1 MTSARRRFSTGE
13 RVKRF
18 PIEPMHRPL
27 AERLGLKRSI
37 EAERRLIPVEH
48 IPFEAR
54 VSTLYGE
61 LGERREE
68 RLADALATTLGQ
80 HEEVFEPEPMA
91 ACPRGVGDEVE
102 REAYASLALQC
113 DVGVHACAFFPDRET
128 SKFFPDRETSKFFP
142 DRDTSKFFPDRDT
155 SKFFPDRETSKFF
168 PDRETSKFFPDR
180 ETSKFSKE
188 RTAQIG
194 FGRHHAVTRT
204 LVLGQ
209 CTDQRVD
216 VWDVARTCRANDE

>member
-113 DVGVHACAFFPDRET
+113 DSAHSRFIR
-128 SKFFPDRETSKFFP
+128 R
-142 DRDTSKFFPDRDT
+142 
-155 SKFFPDRETSKFF
+155 
-168 PDRETSKFFPDR
+168 
-180 ETSKFSKE
+180 
-188 RTAQIG
+188 Q
-194 FGRHHAVTRT
+194 FGRPNLPSTHRLKDDCVVLELAGDFT
-204 LVLGQ
+204 LN
-209 CTDQRVD
+209 RSP
-216 VWDVARTCRANDE
+216 ARCSNSRRPSRNLSTQQG